1 MVNMNGV
8 LLILPLKKYNM
19 PLCDEFI
26 EYFINHC
33 KLGGVGGQ

>member
-1 MVNMNGV
+1 MVKAN
-8 LLILPLKKYNM
+8 ILKTYSA
-19 PLCDEFI
+19 EII